1 MKARILDLAGL
12 DHLEGRPL
20 RAGELLRLHWPDGS
34 TTEGAVD
41 LVEGCALVRIA
52 VRGIEVV
59 VRPAHHAIDVERV
72 RPARRAG
79 PAPHS
84 KCARQLEGG
93 KPCGH
98 KFAQHD
104 GGPCKSVPFAVK
116 ACPCPGFVAA
126 PARAAKGSEEQVA
139 GAEMARDA
147 LGGIEGWDRGVTG
160 RHWTGAQK

>member
-1 MKARILDLAGL
+1 MKARILSLDGR
-12 DHLEGRPL
+12 DHLDARPL

-34 TTEGAVD
+34 TTEERVD
-41 LVEGCALVRIA
+41 LVEGCALVR
-52 VRGIEVV
+52 VGLRGIEVV
-59 VRPAHHAIDVERV
+59 VRPAHHAIDVERM

-104 GGPCKSVPFAVK
+104 GGGSCKSVPFAVK
-116 ACPCPGFVAA
+116 PCPCPGFVAA
-126 PARAAKGSEEQVA
+126 PARAPKGSEEQVA
-139 GAEMARDA
+139 GEEMARDA
-147 LGGIEGWDRGVTG
+147 AGGIEG
-160 RHWTGAQK
+160 